1 MEMSKE
7 KILNLSNQ
15 IYMGVTEEEIQK
27 LCKDVGQIVEEMQIL
42 NEVDVSNVTPDIAVL
57 DNCYNAFRKDE
68 VVEYED
74 TGTLLKNARE
84 VEQNMFKI
92 PKIVQ
97 N

>member
-1 MEMSKE
+1 MEISKE

-15 IYMGVTEEEIQK
+15 IYMGLTEEEVQK
-27 LCKDVGQIVEEMQIL
+27 LCKDVGQAVKEMQIL
-42 NEVDVSNVTPDIAVL
+42 NEVDISDIKPDISVL

-68 VVEYED
+68 VVDYED
-74 TGTLLKNARE
+74 KEDLLKNAKE
-84 VEQNMFKI
+84 VEDSMFKI